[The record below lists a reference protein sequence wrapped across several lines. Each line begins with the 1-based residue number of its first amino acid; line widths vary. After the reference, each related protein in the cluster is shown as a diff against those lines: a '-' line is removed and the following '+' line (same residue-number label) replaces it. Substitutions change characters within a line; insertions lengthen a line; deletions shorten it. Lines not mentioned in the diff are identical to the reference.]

1 MPPDEYNQPTDTD
14 ALRPRAGDW
23 GAAEPELDYD
33 PDAVPVVYPVATRWC
48 WRCGETAAPVAGRC
62 PWCNTWTDG
71 ELPRR
76 EPEPVLSLDDDPE
89 DDWHTDAPRY
99 AIPVRRP
106 YLIPPIVIVVLAY
119 AALLGTLIM
128 CAVIVAVRG
137 ASTPDE
143 IQEAQ
148 AFVEVAS
155 TLLTLGALALVWS
168 RSRQKVPDGTMVLAW
183 VTSVPVLFALLCLN
197 LLFFTVLRELLKPLG
212 VVEPERM
219 KMTLATVLLIC
230 VQPAIVEELFFR
242 QMTLGVL
249 RKSMNMHL
257 AVWITAA
264 AFAAAHLGNI
274 LGMPYLF
281 LVGAF
286 LGYARVY
293 GGLTLAIILHFVHN
307 FAVVAYDAWR

>member
-33 PDAVPVVYPVATRWC
+33 PDAVPVVYPVATQWC
-48 WRCGETAAPVAGRC
+48 WRCGETAAPIAGRC

-71 ELPRR
+71 EPPRR
-76 EPEPVLSLDDDPE
+76 EPEPVLSIDDDPE
-89 DDWHTDAPRY
+89 DDWHTDAPQH

-155 TLLTLGALALVWS
+155 TLLTLGSLALVWS
-168 RSRQKVPDGTMVLAW
+168 RSRQKVPDGTMALAW

-249 RKSMNMHL
+249 RKSMNVHL

-264 AFAAAHLGNI
+264 AFAGAHLGNI

-293 GGLTLAIILHFVHN
+293 GGLTLAMILHFVHN